1 MFKPTLFHQMRTDES
16 CNFGLRMIDICE
28 PYNLTE
34 LASTLVPVK
43 ESANKLKVH
52 LARVTHK
59 DKTEAVEIADQVRD
73 NSFLSLRS
81 FLESLLYRRDAK
93 LVAAATR
100 LLETIRGFG
109 WNLHLESYSTESSR
123 LKGLIAELT
132 TNPELIEAAAIA
144 GISSHIT
151 ELIEAE
157 DGYEAIYL
165 DRDKAKAAK
174 PDTTGVEISKQ
185 LRVACN
191 DLLQTIAVLHRTT
204 GRAEYAE
211 MARRINEVID
221 AQAQVIRARLTRA
234 ANAKLSDK
242 NSSDS

>member
-1 MFKPTLFHQMRTDES
+1 MFKPALFHQMRTDEC

-34 LASTLVPVK
+34 LTTTLAPVK
-43 ESANKLKVH
+43 ESANKLKVY

-59 DKTEAVEIADQVRD
+59 DKTEAVETADHVRD

-81 FLESLLYRRDAK
+81 ALEALLYRRDAR

-100 LLETIRGFG
+100 LLETIRNFG

-123 LKGLIAELT
+123 VKGFVAELT
-132 TNPELIEAAAIA
+132 TNPELTEAVAVTGVAPLV
-144 GISSHIT
+144 T
-151 ELIEAE
+151 ELSEAE
-157 DGYEAIYL
+157 DAFEAIYL
-165 DRDKAKAAK
+165 DRDKAKIAK
-174 PDTTGVEISKQ
+174 PDITGVEISKQ
-185 LRVACN
+185 LRTACH
-191 DLLQTIAVLHRTT
+191 DLLQTIAVLHRMS

-221 AQAQVIRARLTRA
+221 AQAQVIRSRTTRTTY
-234 ANAKLSDK
+234 ANSADQK
-242 NSSDS
+242 NSAG